1 MIPEK
6 CTMLGTI
13 RALNMETRD
22 MMIETVGR
30 MTEDTAYAYGCKGV
44 FEYIPTDPVL
54 INDDSVLETIRQ
66 VAVDLVG
73 ENHVDVSVGADM
85 SSDDFAVFS
94 DMVPGC
100 YYNIGSTIP
109 GNEVYD
115 IHHPKFN
122 PDERLLR
129 LAIESEVLSALRLM
143 EE

>member
-1 MIPEK
+1 MGSRMMPP
-6 CTMLGTI
+6 GSS
-13 RALNMETRD
+13 ALFS
-22 MMIETVGR
+22 
-30 MTEDTAYAYGCKGV
+30 YADA
-44 FEYIPTDPVL
+44 P
-54 INDDSVLETIRQ
+54 
-66 VAVDLVG
+66 
-73 ENHVDVSVGADM
+73 
-85 SSDDFAVFS
+85 VFS